1 MKPSRYFFLCINLL
15 LFSIPTSAQA
25 PETIAI
31 DLNAKTSPFPFL
43 GTVGRL
49 RACD

>member
-31 DLNAKTSPFPFL
+31 DPFPFL
-43 GTVGRL
+43 GTVGRF